1 MLTKKE
7 IKVREA
13 AAALG
18 LSVLAGASNLEQQ
31 ILGGYASDM
40 LSYVMAEAKT
50 GYIWVTMQGH
60 PNVVAVA
67 SLLELAAVVVSE
79 NSPVEA
85 VTIQRAEEKGIP
97 LLTTEHDTFTT
108 VAELAQLGIRGSR

>member
-13 AAALG
+13 AAALD
-18 LSVLAGASNLEQQ
+18 LSVLAGGSNLEQQ
-31 ILGGYASDM
+31 IRGGYASDM
-40 LSYVMAEAKT
+40 LSCVMAEAKT

-67 SLLELAAVVVSE
+67 SLLDLAAVVVSE

-108 VAELAQLGIRGSR
+108 VAKLTQLGIRGSR

>member
-13 AAALG
+13 VAALE
-18 LSVLAGASNLEQQ
+18 LSLLAGGSGLDQQ
-31 ILGGYASDM
+31 IRGGYASDM
-40 LSYVMAEAKT
+40 LSCVMAEAKT
-50 GYIWVTMQGH
+50 GFIWVTMQGH

-67 SLLELAAVVVSE
+67 SLLDLAAVVVTE

-85 VTIQRAEEKGIP
+85 VTLQRAEEKGIP
-97 LLTTEHDTFTT
+97 LLSTKHDTYTT
-108 VAELAQLGIRGSR
+108 VAMLAQLGIKGGR